1 MSFSRV
7 RIFLSLKNP
16 EVLGSTASKPPK
28 KDMPSTSFV
37 IQSCIHYKKDRN
49 KPYEINTNWHK

>member
-37 IQSCIHYKKDRN
+37 IHDKGCSIIKMVC
-49 KPYEINTNWHK
+49 